1 MEPRI
6 GKSPEAE
13 HHLYDPGTGTDCK
26 LSGNQR
32 MTQKDSEISPDP
44 QVEGAPS
51 RMAVA
56 GHPLHPMTVT
66 FPIAFLMAA
75 LPSDLAFVLL
85 DDPFWARMS
94 LWLLGAGTTMGV
106 LAGVIG
112 TIELLLVGGIR
123 RRLTSWSHFV
133 MAVMLLAIG
142 FANWMLRLDDAA
154 GAILPW
160 GLYLSA
166 VGAALTA
173 IAGWLG
179 AKLVFHHQIGVW
191 EKNEIDPNTPGQPP
205 RPGPVGHR

>member
-1 MEPRI
+1 MAQNDWQAP
-6 GKSPEAE
+6 S
-13 HHLYDPGTGTDCK
+13 DPKT
-26 LSGNQR
+26 
-32 MTQKDSEISPDP
+32 
-44 QVEGAPS
+44 EGSAS

-85 DDPFWARMS
+85 EDPFWARMS
-94 LWLLGAGTTMGV
+94 LWLLGAGTIMGIV
-106 LAGVIG
+106 AGVVG
-112 TIELLLVGGIR
+112 TTELLCVGGIR

-133 MAVMLLAIG
+133 MAVMLLAVG

-166 VGAALTA
+166 VGALLTA

-179 AKLVFHHQIGVW
+179 AKLVFHHQIGIW
-191 EKNEIDPNTPGQPP
+191 DENELDPDTPGQPP
-205 RPGPVGHR
+205 RVGPVRHR